1 MRLGPRSYAEQVR
14 TRLLDLWQGG
24 EAFGR
29 PLGCVATTYTFDAG
43 FFEDHCL
50 ARFLGIQSSA
60 SETASA
66 YVIEREEKLSQS
78 FACVLV
84 DQRQAADARSLRW
97 HQLPVAV
104 PGGGAQHSKLS
115 ILLWENH
122 VRVLIGSAN
131 LTEWGYRVNQE
142 HMAVLDFSPSEDLD
156 GSLLL
161 ECCAF
166 VQRLRRFA
174 PGFDRSDV
182 GPQAALA
189 SFMTTI
195 EKRARE
201 LPAVTPPENPCF
213 LVPLFPE
220 SAPPTASVLDQMQS
234 RWQGPAPNEA
244 WVVSPFFNEDAEAA
258 RVAQA
263 LARLLTPRGPRSIN
277 FMAPGRKLPDG
288 TPQIDLPSALT
299 KSSHPSLTHEFMLIA
314 EAVGCGADAAHR
326 PLHAKSIWLQRH
338 PRALFL
344 VGSSNFTSAGLG
356 LHPRHNVE
364 LNVCYVLPDRGSKF
378 AALCDR
384 AYPTAERIDDPST
397 AQFLGAQG
405 QSSEDSDIEM
415 NPLHPAFGLALFKV
429 EQGGFILELEIG
441 KGAPTSFRVVTQE
454 SQPLASYQ
462 TWMESGKPPLLSVPW
477 TPTRPPSSLWVEW
490 TSEGEE
496 HRALWVV
503 NVADA
508 STLPSAVELAELT
521 LDELI
526 AILTSARPLH
536 EIVMAM
542 IAARASRKAAATFET
557 DPLRRIDTSQYLLR
571 RMRRASDAFEGMRQR
586 LEEPLFSIEALRWR
600 LYGPVGPLTFAQ
612 KILKSEREAAA
623 FIIAELAGTL
633 RQVRWCSVGG
643 LTSQNVKAEVANV
656 LAKLRDMA
664 RQATV
669 PANLAEYV
677 EGIFGK
683 VQQ

>member
-1 MRLGPRSYAEQVR
+1 MRRGPRSYAEQVR
-14 TRLLDLWQGG
+14 TRLLDLWQGDEG
-24 EAFGR
+24 FGR
-29 PLGCVATTYTFDAG
+29 PLGCLATTYTFNAG

-50 ARFLGIQSSA
+50 GRFLGIQSSA
-60 SETASA
+60 DETANA

-84 DQRQAADARSLRW
+84 DQAQAAQARSLRW
-97 HQLPVAV
+97 HQLPISV

-122 VRVLIGSAN
+122 ARVLIGSAN
-131 LTEWGYRVNQE
+131 LTDNGYRVNQE
-142 HMAVLDFSPSEDLD
+142 QMAVFDFSPSEGLD
-156 GSLLL
+156 GALLL

-166 VQRLRRFA
+166 VRRLCKFA

-189 SFMTTI
+189 SFLEVI
-195 EKRARE
+195 ERRARE
-201 LPAVTPPENPCF
+201 LPSVAPSENPCF
-213 LVPLFPE
+213 LVQLIPGSEQRMP
-220 SAPPTASVLDQMQS
+220 SVLEQLQAQ
-234 RWQGPAPNEA
+234 WQGPAPNEA

-263 LARLLTPRGPRSIN
+263 LARLLTTRGQRSIT
-277 FMAPGRKLPDG
+277 FMAPGRRLADG
-288 TPQIDLPSALT
+288 TPQLDLPSALT
-299 KSSHPSLTHEFMLIA
+299 KPSHPSLTHRFMLIA
-314 EAVGCGADAAHR
+314 ELVGSGADEAHR
-326 PLHAKSIWLQRH
+326 RLHAKSIWLQRY
-338 PRALFL
+338 PYALFL

-364 LNVCYVLPDRGSKF
+364 LNVCYVLRNRDSKF

-384 AYPTAERIDDPST
+384 SYPVAELIDDPSA

-405 QSSEDSDIEM
+405 QSSEDSDIEQ
-415 NPLHPAFGLALFKV
+415 NPLHSAFGLALFKV
-429 EQGGFILELEIG
+429 EQGGSLLELEIA
-441 KGAPTSFRVVTQE
+441 KDAPVSFRVVLQDG
-454 SQPLASYQ
+454 QPLASYQ
-462 TWMESGKPPLLSVPW
+462 TWTESGQPLLLSVPW
-477 TPTRPPSSLWVEW
+477 MQPRPPSSVWAEW
-490 TSEGEE
+490 TADGEKR
-496 HRALWVV
+496 RALWIV

-508 STLPSAVELAELT
+508 STLPSAGELAELT

-542 IAARASRKAAATFET
+542 VQARARRKSTTAYET
-557 DPLRRIDTSQYLLR
+557 DPHRRIDTSQYLLR

-586 LEEPLFSIEALRWR
+586 LEEPLLSIEALRWR
-600 LYGPVGPLTFAQ
+600 LYGPVGPLTFAE

-633 RQVRWCSVGG
+633 RQVKWRSVGG
-643 LTSQNVKAEVANV
+643 LTSQSVKAEVETV
-656 LAKLRDMA
+656 QAKLCDLA
-664 RQATV
+664 RQTVV

-677 EGIFGK
+677 DGIFGE
-683 VQQ
+683 VRQ